1 MSPPPPASG
10 GTQLFQLLEVDFS
23 RGKGWGGTSLGSVL
37 GCTAPRVWVLAPRA
51 GYLPLSRRRR
61 GRGGSGCASGAA
73 AASASSVAKPGRGSA
88 CSASGREARNSACA
102 CGAGA
107 QDQRCSLPLE
117 VRCLPLGNVNLFG
130 AVLRELYV
138 PNRIGS
144 VLLPS
149 HFTSVGFPASFN
161 FLSICL
167 VAAVSGGGSR
177 GSGRNQVFIFRNCK
191 KSSAQGKHN
200 YFRLHAGFRKAKK
213 KYFLNSKCPKTQ
225 CCEAT
230 VQ

>member
-10 GTQLFQLLEVDFS
+10 GTQLFQLLEVDF
-23 RGKGWGGTSLGSVL
+23 WGGKAGEGLPWGWCWGAQHPETGCSL
-37 GCTAPRVWVLAPRA
+37 A
-51 GYLPLSRRRR
+51 GPGTCPSPAAV
-61 GRGGSGCASGAA
+61 GVGSGCASGAA

-88 CSASGREARNSACA
+88 CSASGREARNSARA

-107 QDQRCSLPLE
+107 QDQRRSLPLE

-130 AVLRELYV
+130 AVLHELHV

-149 HFTSVGFPASFN
+149 HFASVGFPTSFN

-167 VAAVSGGGSR
+167 VAAVSGDGSR
-177 GSGRNQVFIFRNCK
+177 GSRRNEVFIFRNCR

-225 CCEAT
+225 CREAT